1 MRPFFCRQ
9 GSKRKYA
16 KALLSLFPAHHT
28 YVEPFLGGGA
38 VFWAKEPSPK
48 EIIND
53 LDSDLIRDYRLLR
66 NVPLTGSPFKLL
78 TTEQQQNAFLRK
90 THRAKKDLLLEALL
104 RRCNGYGGTYI
115 EKGTKTGVYTDDRK
129 GRVHKVTTHEDKLSN
144 ITEYRTRI
152 RNATLLNESYDDVIR
167 KYDGR
172 RTFIF
177 LDPPYE
183 KSVGLD
189 YAEGSDAFP
198 FRQFADDLRKVK
210 GKFLV
215 TINDSPAIRDLFKGF
230 KLYPY
235 IVKGHH
241 AKSAIGKE
249 DRKELLITNYPLAR
263 DWKSRMTKGTLKGG
277 AYECEDDDEME
288 GSGTHRE
295 DVLEELNLPDVGHS
309 LADLAKASGVPLSTL
324 QEVYNRGI
332 GAYKTN
338 PESVRMKG
346 SFKKNV
352 SAPMSQKLP
361 KEQWAMARVYSFLDE
376 NPKHDQDLRGEGL
389 FARVREVLASKFGRE
404 PTPLMTL
411 QQTIRPVFAASAVVT
426 PIPPDL
432 RPYARV
438 KADGGTCAVVALN
451 NVFQRDI
458 MNLSTIPRDRV
469 VRTCGLTR
477 VVSDYVADAAD
488 REALTKD
495 GRLILNTIVERLRVF
510 DSPSSKTHGTT
521 LGSVR
526 TFLEW
531 TGMTVK
537 EVLVSPETLEDLYTL
552 FANTNGPF
560 AALFDVIVGG
570 ERHMA
575 TIRKFLDAEGGTVLY
590 WFDDLAK
597 FSREDNRPVAW
608 RVPFTGDLL
617 RRLQFLYD
625 DPPLVAV
632 KGVTLVTAPT
642 VVENPL
648 RGEGKSLD
656 HFLGTVGYSPMTYIR
671 DVRRKAKKAG
681 YNPDDVGFAKDGT
694 HKLMIHTPDGR
705 TVKFGRVGYGDHLLW
720 THMEKRGKAPPGTST
735 MKRRVFRK
743 SHSAIRGNWR
753 SDKFSPNNLA
763 LAILW

>member
-16 KALLSLFPAHHT
+16 KALISLFPAHHT

-90 THRAKKDLLLEALL
+90 THRAKKDQLLEALL

-115 EKGTKTGVYTDDRK
+115 AKGTSAGVYTDDRK
-129 GRVHKVTTHEDKLSN
+129 GRVHKVTTHEDKLSA
-144 ITEYRTRI
+144 IAEYRTRI
-152 RNATLLNESYDDVIR
+152 RHATLLNESYDDVIR

-235 IVKGHH
+235 VVKGHH

-277 AYECEDDDEME
+277 AYECEDEDEME
-288 GSGTHRE
+288 GSGTHKE
-295 DVLEELNLPDVGHS
+295 DVLEELDLPDVGHS
-309 LADLAKASGVPLSTL
+309 VADLAKASGVPLSTL

-338 PESVRMKG
+338 PTSVRMKG
-346 SFKKNV
+346 SFKKGV
-352 SAPMSQKLP
+352 DAPMSQKLS
-361 KEQWAMARVYSFLDE
+361 KEQWAMARVYSFLNE
-376 NPKHDQDLRGEGL
+376 NPKHDQDLRGG
-389 FARVREVLASKFGRE
+389 V
-404 PTPLMTL
+404 
-411 QQTIRPVFAASAVVT
+411 AA
-426 PIPPDL
+426 
-432 RPYARV
+432 
-438 KADGGTCAVVALN
+438 N
-451 NVFQRDI
+451 
-458 MNLSTIPRDRV
+458 
-469 VRTCGLTR
+469 
-477 VVSDYVADAAD
+477 DA
-488 REALTKD
+488 
-495 GRLILNTIVERLRVF
+495 F
-510 DSPSSKTHGTT
+510 DHQ
-521 LGSVR
+521 LGV
-526 TFLEW
+526 
-531 TGMTVK
+531 
-537 EVLVSPETLEDLYTL
+537 
-552 FANTNGPF
+552 
-560 AALFDVIVGG
+560 
-570 ERHMA
+570 
-575 TIRKFLDAEGGTVLY
+575 
-590 WFDDLAK
+590 
-597 FSREDNRPVAW
+597 
-608 RVPFTGDLL
+608 
-617 RRLQFLYD
+617 
-625 DPPLVAV
+625 
-632 KGVTLVTAPT
+632 
-642 VVENPL
+642 
-648 RGEGKSLD
+648 
-656 HFLGTVGYSPMTYIR
+656 VGYSPMTYIR

-694 HKLMIHTPDGR
+694 HKLLIHTPDGR

-720 THMEKRGKAPPGTST
+720 THMEKRGKAPPGTSA

-743 SHSAIRGNWR
+743 SHTAMKGNWK